1 MSSKTC
7 SEVAVHSVFSVQPWD
22 PKPKIQRAYCGRFK
36 QVNMC
41 SSRGELRASDR
52 ASPADGGPLA
62 DLILHNEAVAA
73 RIAKDFLPPKLR
85 HSMALH
91 DANGRRGRL
100 WTSQRN
106 ECQRVLG
113 DHVLLKKNCEPLD
126 KPKE

>member
-1 MSSKTC
+1 MKLKKRNGTKRFVCHLKHVLKLPCTQC
-7 SEVAVHSVFSVQPWD
+7 SQCRWD

-73 RIAKDFLPPKLR
+73 RIAKDFLPPKL
-85 HSMALH
+85 
-91 DANGRRGRL
+91 
-100 WTSQRN
+100 
-106 ECQRVLG
+106 
-113 DHVLLKKNCEPLD
+113 D
-126 KPKE
+126 KYCLICYG